1 MLLEGGEASK
11 DEGGSGGA
19 SGIGMGQG
27 MGLVDNKLS
36 VTESTYIF
44 CVPIRLR

>member
-36 VTESTYIF
+36 VTESTIYS
-44 CVPIRLR
+44 VYP